1 MLLLQKISRPVFVSV
16 LMLAACSKAPDQ
28 PSYRGLP
35 SEPVAKSF
43 KIQVKSLGATE
54 GQDLSDLTGKLQN
67 SASKVG
73 CAVESVQ
80 PIAWEAGAV
89 SEELSQSYHVAL
101 KDCELDKAGTD
112 KALVAFSEESF
123 VAAAEAEAV
132 VRVTFSENDQ
142 GKTQQTY
149 LPQISR
155 DDVCDL
161 LPADAPEIIVAV
173 VDSGVERDHPDLVD
187 TFARDQSGTIIG
199 ANFVG
204 KGSRGAPD
212 SNWDD
217 QNGHGTHVSGI
228 IAATGNNQIGVT
240 GVASCAK
247 VKIMPVRV
255 MDANGA
261 GSSLEIDRGIQWAM
275 AHGADII
282 NLSLGSN
289 VGFRRPQ
296 SSHPNALYEE
306 AAARGITVFAAAG
319 NENLTLGQNGN
330 TYVYSYPASY
340 DHVIS
345 VAATDSRG
353 KLASFSN
360 RGETVDIAAPGV
372 DILSTYP
379 GKIYRRE
386 SGTSMAS
393 PVAAGAYALALAA
406 SRTKAKPSAES
417 VENALLQA
425 VAQETFAAEDVSSS
439 GVINIKTLVGII
451 GQPNASEPELTPN
464 APVEA
469 APEEEQPTEEVQPA
483 AMTFVGLSEGMSWAK
498 GRTITIQGWPEGKT
512 ARIYL
517 YWLTANQTN
526 PSSFVRLD
534 RNNLSNDG
542 LSVTTTSA
550 YRLYGEGKLIAEA
563 VDAEGNSL
571 GTSEISIRGL

>member
-289 VGFRRPQ
+289 VSFRRPQ

-306 AAARGITVFAAAG
+306 AAARGVTVFAAAG

-353 KLASFSN
+353 RLANFSN

-379 GKIYRRE
+379 GKTYRRE

-425 VAQETFAAEDVSSS
+425 VATETFAAEDVSSS

-469 APEEEQPTEEVQPA
+469 APEEEQPTEEVKPA
-483 AMTFVGLSEGMSWAK
+483 AMTFVGLSEGMTWEK

-517 YWLTANQTN
+517 YWLTANQSN